1 MLNIKTQNNVFI
13 CLQIIFQLQ
22 NLWKEI
28 PHPPPVFY
36 FSPLLLWGGILTSKC
51 NTVVPLIFFFLPRLH
66 ATSGDTAED
75 LHYHLHNNASN
86 HKGEQLA
93 FIFEM
98 LLKQSSA
105 VPYLIHLYCSNTST
119 TWHIDVT
126 SWNLWWYESNP
137 VEIGS
142 FFSQYFVF
150 CFPLKPMEL
159 ERCLQSVFTLNPFLI
174 HVNILDLAYLI
185 SNGFF
190 SALVLLIRLHQ
201 WHSS

>member
-13 CLQIIFQLQ
+13 CLQLIFQLQ
-22 NLWKEI
+22 NLLKEI

-36 FSPLLLWGGILTSKC
+36 FSPLLLWGVLTSKC
-51 NTVVPLIFFFLPRLH
+51 DMVVPLIFFFLPSLH

-105 VPYLIHLYCSNTST
+105 VPCLIHLYCSNTST

-142 FFSQYFVF
+142 FFPKSLYFAFHWSQWNLRGACRV
-150 CFPLKPMEL
+150 CSCPKSL
-159 ERCLQSVFTLNPFLI
+159 LNPCEHCGPCISYQWWLFLSLG
-174 HVNILDLAYLI
+174 VTY
-185 SNGFF
+185 
-190 SALVLLIRLHQ
+190 
-201 WHSS
+201 